1 MKALL
6 VLLLLAVASCNT
18 EIQEPELEFDVNGL
32 TKCITEVAPL
42 VPDVIEIINYI
53 KAADWAQAATKVFDA
68 ITKVVPAAKVCINA
82 FKKEV
87 NLEGIFGYET
97 YSECMARCKRIPF
110 GYRKQKCFEECRGKL

>member
-6 VLLLLAVASCNT
+6 ILLLVAVASCNT
-18 EIQEPELEFDVNGL
+18 EVQEPELEFDVNGL
-32 TKCITEVAPL
+32 IKCISEVAPL

-87 NLEGIFGYET
+87 NLEAATLEG
-97 YSECMARCKRIPF
+97 CVRCLEQCRPLPPEKRK
-110 GYRKQKCFEECRGKL
+110 RCLTDCFRNLKK